1 MAIIDCPE
9 CTHKIS
15 DQSVSCPKC
24 GFINNKKD
32 SLVKESQVI
41 QTQEK
46 MPILEYI
53 YRLIL
58 IMVIFIV
65 ILIVLS
71 FLFFLMT

>member
-1 MAIIDCPE
+1 MAIINCPE

-15 DQSVSCPKC
+15 DQSISCPKC
-24 GFINNKKD
+24 GLMNNRND
-32 SLVKESQVI
+32 SLVKESQVV

-46 MPILEYI
+46 MPVLEYI

-58 IMVIFIV
+58 IMVIFIA